1 MGSAQAEI
9 LTPKSGSS
17 SPDAFTFTCPGD
29 SCPTLQA
36 ETTDSWTNSGKT
48 MTGTYEAA
56 VYSAPPNTF
65 GAGDLD
71 FVYQVSNDADSVD
84 FIGRLTASG
93 FLGLD

>member
-1 MGSAQAEI
+1 
-9 LTPKSGSS
+9 
-17 SPDAFTFTCPGD
+17 
-29 SCPTLQA
+29 
-36 ETTDSWTNSGKT
+36 